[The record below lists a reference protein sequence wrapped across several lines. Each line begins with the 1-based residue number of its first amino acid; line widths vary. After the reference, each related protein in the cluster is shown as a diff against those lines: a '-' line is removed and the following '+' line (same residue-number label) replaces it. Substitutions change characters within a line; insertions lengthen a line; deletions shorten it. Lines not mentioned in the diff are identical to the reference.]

1 MKGLQHYQMRVLG
14 EEFWREFH
22 LEPAQHRGSQRFSST
37 AQQAQGSSRIHSSR
51 ERIAF
56 LHQFHSRRKKANN
69 SYSRRSFKCHFFFFF
84 LNKAPEFKLR
94 FARRLHIALFIL
106 ESMEVFKVALVNLTG
121 TSLFSSPNTTTPDKT
136 SALNCFGAHSSWKK
150 MQPMDLQQITVS
162 YKWMCNITC

>member
-1 MKGLQHYQMRVLG
+1 MRVLG

-22 LEPAQHRGSQRFSST
+22 LEPAQHRT
-37 AQQAQGSSRIHSSR
+37 NKAQGSSRIHSSR

-69 SYSRRSFKCHFFFFF
+69 SYSRRSFKCLLFFFFF
-84 LNKAPEFKLR
+84 LNKAPEIKVR

-106 ESMEVFKVALVNLTG
+106 ESMSVFKVALVNLTG
-121 TSLFSSPNTTTPDKT
+121 TSPFSSPNITTPDKT
-136 SALNCFGAHSSWKK
+136 SALNCFGAQSSWKK
-150 MQPMDLQQITVS
+150 MQPMDLQEITVS